1 MKKKLLIT
9 GHIPE
14 YLISPYRE
22 KFDITM
28 PDEKKDRYTQEEVES
43 LIQGQDAIFT
53 LYAFKFQKELIE
65 IAKDIKVVANG
76 GVGYDNIDVE
86 CCTEHGIYVVNT
98 PTTVTEPTAE
108 MTFAIMM
115 AITKGV
121 VLYDKAARTNGSTV
135 FPFFFDRDILLYGK
149 TLGIVGYGRIGQAL
163 ARKALGL
170 GMKVIYYDPYR
181 RSQEEEEKQNVSYA
195 SFEEVIETA
204 DVISCHMP
212 YTPENHHAFC
222 KKVFEK
228 MKKTA
233 YFINAARGPLVC
245 EADLIQALKEKTIR
259 GAALDVYEFEPN
271 ISEELTKLENVVL
284 TPHVGSNVIE
294 CRENMLDEALNG
306 TYRILIGESCPN
318 IVNQKLL
325 RKG

>member
-1 MKKKLLIT
+1 MKKRLLIT
-9 GHIPE
+9 AYIPE
-14 YLISPYRE
+14 DLIRPYRE

-28 PDEKKDRYTQEEVES
+28 PDEKKDRYTLEEVKN

-53 LYAFKFQKELIE
+53 LYAFKFQRELIE

-76 GVGYDNIDVE
+76 GVGYDNIDVD

-115 AITKGV
+115 AVTKGI
-121 VLYDKAARTNGSTV
+121 VLYDQAARKNGSTV

-170 GMKVIYYDPYR
+170 GMKVIYYDPFR
-181 RSQEEEEKQNVSYA
+181 KSEEEEEKQKVAYA
-195 SFEEVIETA
+195 SFEELIQTA

-212 YTPENHHAFC
+212 YTPENHHAFH
-222 KKVFEK
+222 KEVFRK
-228 MKKTA
+228 MKDTA

-245 EADLIQALKEKTIR
+245 EADLIQALKKKEIR
-259 GAALDVYEFEPN
+259 GAALDVYEFEPK

-294 CRENMLDEALNG
+294 CRVNMLDEALNG
-306 TYRILIGESCPN
+306 AYQILTGGECSN
-318 IVNQKLL
+318 IVNRQLL
-325 RKG
+325 KKG